1 MHGRFCFI
9 LFSSAQLI
17 TLRRSHV
24 FMRDPDNVRKIIKKI
39 RKDGARKLQIVTDFD
54 QTLTKQHVAGK
65 QLRSSF
71 GIFYKC
77 KQIPEE
83 IEAEARSLYNI
94 YRQMELDPDLKEE
107 LKMKAMEDWMI
118 ETQKLLQGLFFNAS
132 ELHDVAKI
140 YGTDLR
146 DGTKKLLKRLEAADV
161 PVLVFSAGLGD
172 VVEHILKYRGVY
184 LSNLKI
190 ISNFLKLKDNK
201 IEGFKNDPLIH
212 MLNKNEHAVD
222 KEYFKVLEGRNNVI
236 LLGDQT
242 GDATMADG
250 VNDCEAILKIGFLY
264 ENEKERLPGHLE
276 SFDIVLV
283 DDQSMDVIN
292 EILDATL

>member
-1 MHGRFCFI
+1 M
-9 LFSSAQLI
+9 
-17 TLRRSHV
+17 RS
-24 FMRDPDNVRKIIKKI
+24 RSRKIILITPKAI
-39 RKDGARKLQIVTDFD
+39 NFRSIIILIYTFSYCSHTAFSLGYKDLFGNYRAFITTRRVQEKLYPLLKNS
-54 QTLTKQHVAGK
+54 LTF
-65 QLRSSF
+65 S

-264 ENEKERLPGHLE
+264 ENVR
-276 SFDIVLV
+276 IVKLFRSSNRFWGYACTF
-283 DDQSMDVIN
+283 QN
-292 EILDATL
+292 C